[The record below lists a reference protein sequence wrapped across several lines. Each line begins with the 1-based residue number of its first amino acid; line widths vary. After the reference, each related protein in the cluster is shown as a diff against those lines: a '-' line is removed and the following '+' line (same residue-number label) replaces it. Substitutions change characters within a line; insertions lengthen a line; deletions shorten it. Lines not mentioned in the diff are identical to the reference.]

1 MKRELVIMYPYLGGL
16 TSEDVATLLQSVKE
30 STSIC
35 SLFIDGK
42 NPKDAVTGEVDP
54 LLEYYLKLNRAG
66 RYVLKESETC
76 MPPSL
81 WANHLTRSSD
91 DPDVLFYVLRM
102 KPTLVGKM
110 TWSELQVNQSIQS
123 LESLIR

>member
-1 MKRELVIMYPYLGGL
+1 MYDDDPIFA
-16 TSEDVATLLQSVKE
+16 AT
-30 STSIC
+30 
-35 SLFIDGK
+35 GK
-42 NPKDAVTGEVDP
+42 ADP
-54 LLEYYLKLNRAG
+54 LLDYYLNLNIAG
-66 RYVLKESETC
+66 RYVLRKESEAL
-76 MPPSL
+76 MPLSL
-81 WANHLTRSSD
+81 WVNLLSRSSD